1 MLRKFNETT
10 FSCYFDNWNNLDL
23 CFTGFCKKDV
33 SRNQV
38 FYGHKNDYSM
48 QKMITR
54 VTSASIS
61 PEIMISVGIEVDE
74 FAQIRLI

>member
-1 MLRKFNETT
+1 
-10 FSCYFDNWNNLDL
+10 
-23 CFTGFCKKDV
+23 
-33 SRNQV
+33 
-38 FYGHKNDYSM
+38 
-48 QKMITR
+48 MITR

>member
-1 MLRKFNETT
+1 MKPLSAAISITEIIWIYA
-10 FSCYFDNWNNLDL
+10 SQVSQ
-23 CFTGFCKKDV
+23 KDV

-48 QKMITR
+48 QKMNTR